1 MEASQQKNLV
11 DQEFPFN
18 LMITD
23 ITEFP
28 PHWHKEIEIIYVLEG
43 ILDLGLNNQ
52 VYTMEPGDILM
63 VGMGDVHYFLPRP
76 AKSKRIIV
84 QFDLSMVEHVSHSF
98 QDRRFKTPLIKKVRV
113 PDQTGLKQASESEVL
128 NVQVHR
134 ILEEQILALDRE
146 YRQKAEGYKVA
157 VMARLYDLVTIFS
170 RHIPLEKVSP
180 LEKSKHLKKLDRLE
194 QVLKFV
200 EENYARPLNL
210 KEVAEVANFSVYHFT
225 RFFKDTIG
233 MTFLNY
239 LNSYRISKA
248 VKDLK
253 KNTDSITEVA
263 FRSGFE
269 SIKTFNRV
277 FKQLKGCSPTEYK
290 KKIGP

>member
-1 MEASQQKNLV
+1 MEASHQKNLV

-43 ILDLGLNNQ
+43 VLDLGLNNQ

-76 AKSKRIIV
+76 QKSKRVIV
-84 QFDLSMVEHVSHSF
+84 QFDLSMVEHVSDSF
-98 QDRRFKTPLIKKVRV
+98 QDRRFKTPLIKNARV
-113 PDQTGLKQASESEVL
+113 HDQARQEQA
-128 NVQVHR
+128 HR
-134 ILEEQILALDRE
+134 LLEEQILILDQE
-146 YRQKAEGYKVA
+146 YRQKAEGYKLA
-157 VMARLYDLVTIFS
+157 VMARLYDLVTVFL
-170 RHIPLEKVSP
+170 RHLPLEKVSP
-180 LEKSKHLKKLDRLE
+180 LEKSKHRKKLDRLE
-194 QVLKFV
+194 QVFKFV
-200 EENYARPLNL
+200 EENYARPLTL
-210 KEVAEVANFSVYHFT
+210 REVAEVANFSVYHFT
-225 RFFKDTIG
+225 RFFKDITG
-233 MTFLNY
+233 MTFLQY

-248 VKDLK
+248 VNDLAK
-253 KNTDSITEVA
+253 SEDSITEVA

-290 KKIGP
+290 KKISS